1 MGRWEPDAES
11 RFRAAA
17 LELFA
22 EIGYE
27 QTTVAAIAERA
38 GLTARTFFR
47 YFADK
52 REVLFNGSERLQQTM
67 VDALA
72 QAPAGASAI
81 DAIAAALT
89 KAGEFF
95 DADRRSF
102 ARMRS
107 TVIAAHA
114 DLRERELIK
123 LATLSAALAQA
134 LRERGVGEPDASL
147 AAEAGIAVFRVA
159 FAQWVGES
167 ERRDYVE
174 IVKESLARLRTLAAE
189 GPARLSGRSANGGN
203 RQQ

>member
-17 LELFA
+17 TELFG

-67 VDALA
+67 VDALV
-72 QAPAGASAI
+72 QAPAEASVI

-89 KAGEFF
+89 SVGDFF
-95 DADRRSF
+95 DDDRRLF
-102 ARMRS
+102 ARVRS
-107 TVIAAHA
+107 AVIAANA

-123 LATLSAALAQA
+123 LATLSMALAQA
-134 LRERGVGEPDASL
+134 LRERGVGELDASL

-159 FAQWVGES
+159 FVQWVSES
-167 ERRDYVE
+167 ERRDYIE
-174 IVKESLARLRTLAAE
+174 IVKESLARLRTLT
-189 GPARLSGRSANGGN
+189 SG
-203 RQQ
+203 